1 MLFTKGSKKVV
12 KFQKLLLPLQPNSNN
27 YLIMAAI
34 LFLGDKNKD
43 GLAPIIVR
51 VQSKKHKIQVRQQ
64 IGLLISPTIWDNRKN
79 ERVMK
84 GYSQNP
90 VIMKT
95 LRDAEEIR
103 LIINRKLDNDVIL
116 DKKAVRE
123 IINSVVYRRQ
133 LEEEAEAAEEAARLE
148 AEANRVT
155 LLKFIDKYIKE
166 IETGARQTDK
176 GMNYSPNT
184 VKAVK
189 QALTQFKNF
198 CKAKKKDYDF
208 ADIDMQ
214 FYHDFTAY
222 LKSEIKDRKGNVKKK
237 AYAVNS
243 IGKCIKQLKVIM
255 FTAETEGYHTNSV
268 WKDKRF
274 KGTRIDVDSIY
285 LTKDD
290 LAAIMAVDLSKYD
303 AGHTYARDIF
313 MVGCWIA
320 QRVSDY
326 NNISKDQIDV
336 LNKRWIED
344 VPDPEHP
351 GQTKPEIRTKEIM
364 YVNIRQQKTGVQV
377 SVPVSPECKAI
388 LEKYDYKLPHLEDQ
402 VINRYLKDICRD
414 AGLTD
419 EVEIVETNG
428 GTPKRVKKQKWELV
442 HTHTARRTGATLMY
456 LAGMDVYD
464 IIKIT
469 GHTTPVMLR
478 KYIRA
483 DKLEVVEKITDK
495 YDYFN

>member
-1 MLFTKGSKKVV
+1 MAV
-12 KFQKLLLPLQPNSNN
+12 K
-27 YLIMAAI
+27 Y
-34 LFLGDKNKD
+34 FLCPPGDD
-43 GLAPIIVR
+43 GLANLKIR
-51 VQSKKHKIQVRQQ
+51 VQNRDPRVDVKQKTPIRVRPSVWTCDRNDSKFSKYRLNPEIKKIFDD
-64 IGLLISPTIWDNRKN
+64 TD
-79 ERVMK
+79 
-84 GYSQNP
+84 
-90 VIMKT
+90 
-95 LRDAEEIR
+95 EIR
-103 LIINRKLDNDVIL
+103 TIIDGRLSCGETVSAEDVKTIIEE
-116 DKKAVRE
+116 VIYRE
-123 IINSVVYRRQ
+123 IYDQ
-133 LEEEAEAAEEAARLE
+133 HKAAIEEAARKE

-155 LLKFIDKYIKE
+155 LIKFIDKYIKE

-198 CKAKKKDYDF
+198 CKAKKKEYDF

-326 NNISKDQIDV
+326 NNISKEQIDV

>member
-1 MLFTKGSKKVV
+1 MACYYYLESKRKNGLSPIFIRVQDP
-12 KFQKLLLPLQPNSNN
+12 KNKTDIRQATKLLIEETIWKVSRDSKEYRTYYKIPKFKKIFDDTDEIRNTIDQ
-27 YLIMAAI
+27 LIEDGRV
-34 LFLGDKNKD
+34 LDKD
-43 GLAPIIVR
+43 DVR
-51 VQSKKHKIQVRQQ
+51 K
-64 IGLLISPTIWDNRKN
+64 LISDIIYRD
-79 ERVMK
+79 ER
-84 GYSQNP
+84 
-90 VIMKT
+90 
-95 LRDAEEIR
+95 
-103 LIINRKLDNDVIL
+103 
-116 DKKAVRE
+116 
-123 IINSVVYRRQ
+123 
-133 LEEEAEAAEEAARLE
+133 EATEAAAAEAARLE
-148 AEANRVT
+148 EEANRVT
-155 LLKFIDKYIKE
+155 LMKFIDKYVSDIQS
-166 IETGARQTDK
+166 GARQTDK
-176 GMNYSPNT
+176 GTNYSINT
-184 VKAVK
+184 IRAIK

-198 CKAKKKDYDF
+198 CKAMKHEYDF
-208 ADIDMQ
+208 SEIDMQ

-222 LKSEIKDRKGNVKKK
+222 LKSEITDKKGKVLKK

-255 FTAETEGYHTNSV
+255 FTAESEGFHSNNI

-303 AGHTYARDIF
+303 AGHTWARDIF
-313 MVGCWIA
+313 MVGCWTA

-326 NNISKDQIDV
+326 NNISKEQIDV

-377 SVPVSPECKAI
+377 SIPISPECKDI

-402 VINRYLKDICRD
+402 VINRYLKDICKD
-414 AGLTD
+414 AGLT
-419 EVEIVETNG
+419 EEIEIVETNG

-456 LAGMDVYD
+456 LSGMDVYD

-469 GHTTPVMLR
+469 GHTSPVMLR
-478 KYIRA
+478 KYIKA